1 MPESVTMWD
10 FSWLLRRSGAE
21 AEYADVGGVL
31 DQLADRGYDVVRI
44 DAFPHW
50 IAADA
55 DGVVLEEISAL
66 PQPPGFMWGN
76 HRAVTVRPR
85 EALLGFLSGL
95 RDRKIRAGL
104 STWFTPDTTERASRV
119 ASPEDLAR
127 VWLETLRV
135 IRDAGLIEVVR
146 YVDLCNEWPGWAPG
160 VTRSI
165 FGPEHTEAAEKQPF
179 TSAELVRID
188 AYQSAMDAVKAEF
201 PSLPVTFSFF
211 LRGPSAP
218 LAADMMRLDTS
229 SFDFAEPHL
238 WLSSGCPRF
247 IHTTSYVDDY
257 STDVR
262 NLTEHEQLVRDHY
275 FADRAEHLGELAALL
290 DDWRAWADNRGL
302 PLWTTEGWAS
312 IGWSP
317 DLIDGW
323 DGWDYVKD
331 VGAAAVGLA
340 LQRGWQGICTSNFSQ
355 PHHVGMWAD
364 AAWHREQTDRI
375 RQAGRT
381 QPA

>member
-1 MPESVTMWD
+1 MWD
-10 FSWLLRRSGAE
+10 FSWLLRRSGQE
-21 AEYADVGGVL
+21 AEYADVDGVL
-31 DQLADRGYDVVRI
+31 DQLAERGYDVVRI

-50 IAADA
+50 IAASN
-55 DGVVLEEISAL
+55 DGAVLEDVSAL

-76 HRAVTVRPR
+76 HEPVTVRPR
-85 EALLGFLSGL
+85 QALLHFLRGL
-95 RDRKIRAGL
+95 GDRGISAGL
-104 STWFTPDTTERASRV
+104 STWFTPDTTDRAGQV

-135 IRDAGLIEVVR
+135 IRDAGLIGVVR

-165 FGPEHTEAAEKQPF
+165 FGPGHDPDAEKVPF
-179 TSAELVRID
+179 RDDELARLD
-188 AYQSAMDAVKAEF
+188 AYQSALDAVKAEF
-201 PSLPVTFSFF
+201 PQLPVTFSFF

-218 LAADMMRLDTS
+218 LVTDMMRLDTS

-238 WLSSGCPRF
+238 WLSSGCPQF
-247 IHTTSYVDDY
+247 IRTTNYVDDY
-257 STDVR
+257 SSDVR
-262 NLTEHEQLVRDHY
+262 NLTDHERLIHDHY
-275 FADRAEHLGELAALL
+275 FTDRAAHLAELAALL
-290 DDWRAWADNRGL
+290 DDWQAWAGSRGL

-317 DLIDGW
+317 NLVEGW

-331 VGAAAVGLA
+331 VGAAAVELA
-340 LQRGWQGICTSNFSQ
+340 RQRGWQGICTSNFSQ

-375 RQAGRT
+375 RQTER
-381 QPA
+381 